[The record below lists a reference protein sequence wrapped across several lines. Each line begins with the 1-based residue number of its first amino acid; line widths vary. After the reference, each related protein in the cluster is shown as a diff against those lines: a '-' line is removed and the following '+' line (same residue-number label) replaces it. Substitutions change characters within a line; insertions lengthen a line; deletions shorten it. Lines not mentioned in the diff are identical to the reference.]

1 MNVDRRRS
9 FFLRSPDD
17 EDEDDED
24 DEDDDDDDDDEEEA
38 SALWP
43 IVCRRA
49 LPCGVLSGLMGGS
62 DDSDDN
68 KSGEKAPRRPLESDG
83 SATARRSLWLV
94 LRLLPPFV
102 DACPVASAG
111 GGASTARG
119 RGAMPS
125 SWIGAT
131 GTVERGIAVVPVG
144 FVPVGSPHRRTC
156 PLFKTTDFQIQ
167 VRRSVSL
174 VFHTCCV
181 LYAVYAMACR
191 LHTQR

>member
-1 MNVDRRRS
+1 MMPWVTPFRLFRFGSSAVMNVDRRRS

-17 EDEDDED
+17 EDEDAED
-24 DEDDDDDDDDEEEA
+24 DEDDDDDDDEEEA

-68 KSGEKAPRRPLESDG
+68 RSGEKAPRRPLESDG

-125 SWIGAT
+125 FWIGAT
-131 GTVERGIAVVPVG
+131 GTVDRGIAVVPVG
-144 FVPVGSPHRRTC
+144 FVPVWSPQANVPT
-156 PLFKTTDFQIQ
+156 F
-167 VRRSVSL
+167 
-174 VFHTCCV
+174 
-181 LYAVYAMACR
+181 
-191 LHTQR
+191 